1 MRVLRKIA
9 ILLFAF
15 CLLLPVSVAAQGP
28 APLSVDDEIQ
38 RISPSSTVI
47 SPDGQWVL
55 FVRSDLNWKKNK
67 RETRLYRASAD
78 GGEPIRFTHG
88 PADRDPRWSPD
99 GRTISFIRATAAAE
113 EEGGKRDE
121 KKSQLWV
128 MSAFGGE
135 ASQLTKHSEGVR
147 RYVWS
152 PGSDGIVF
160 IANNPK
166 SKEDKKRLKDG
177 DDAFAVFD
185 GPNGQGK
192 ASWSN
197 IWTIDLEEKKSRQ
210 VTKEK
215 MLVSDLDISPE
226 GKRVA
231 FIYRTENSRNRGN
244 LAEVGLARL
253 DDGKLVRLTEN
264 LAPESR
270 VRWHPNG
277 REIGYLAP
285 DDKNWELRQAKLYL
299 MDVESRKHRLISSSI
314 EVNIG
319 DYVFAADK
327 ARILFSGGVS
337 TNRQLFAMDISTSK
351 VTPLMEKAGVVG
363 RGVTFS
369 QDGKRAAFTWSDLR
383 TPSDVYVA
391 DLPAGAQTRRLS
403 DLNPQIR
410 ERALASFEIRSWKSS
425 DGREIEG
432 ILTLPPN
439 WKPGERVPLIL
450 QIHGGPA
457 GVFTNTWSADAHL
470 YGGLGYATL
479 RPNVR
484 GSSNYGDALLRGN
497 MRDIGGGDFQ
507 DLMTGVDFL
516 IEKGIA
522 DPERM
527 GVRGWSYGGIL
538 GGWTITH
545 TTRFKAASLGAMV
558 SDWTSE
564 YGQGFNFDVGLWY
577 IGGDPWSNP
586 EGYRERSAL
595 THIQNATTPTLI
607 HHGERDTTDTIE
619 QSMNFF
625 NALWEKGVPA
635 RFLRFPR
642 EPHGLR
648 EPRHQRTRL
657 VEDLK
662 WMEKYVRGVEWKD
675 EGPVMDKKEES
686 DKKEA
691 EEATEAETEQ

>member
-1 MRVLRKIA
+1 MD
-9 ILLFAF
+9 
-15 CLLLPVSVAAQGP
+15 
-28 APLSVDDEIQ
+28 LS
-38 RISPSSTVI
+38 T
-47 SPDGQWVL
+47 G
-55 FVRSDLNWKKNK
+55 
-67 RETRLYRASAD
+67 
-78 GGEPIRFTHG
+78 
-88 PADRDPRWSPD
+88 
-99 GRTISFIRATAAAE
+99 
-113 EEGGKRDE
+113 
-121 KKSQLWV
+121 
-128 MSAFGGE
+128 
-135 ASQLTKHSEGVR
+135 
-147 RYVWS
+147 
-152 PGSDGIVF
+152 
-160 IANNPK
+160 
-166 SKEDKKRLKDG
+166 
-177 DDAFAVFD
+177 
-185 GPNGQGK
+185 
-192 ASWSN
+192 
-197 IWTIDLEEKKSRQ
+197 
-210 VTKEK
+210 
-215 MLVSDLDISPE
+215 
-226 GKRVA
+226 
-231 FIYRTENSRNRGN
+231 
-244 LAEVGLARL
+244 
-253 DDGKLVRLTEN
+253 
-264 LAPESR
+264 
-270 VRWHPNG
+270 
-277 REIGYLAP
+277 
-285 DDKNWELRQAKLYL
+285 
-299 MDVESRKHRLISSSI
+299 
-314 EVNIG
+314 
-319 DYVFAADK
+319 
-327 ARILFSGGVS
+327 
-337 TNRQLFAMDISTSK
+337 K

-369 QDGKRAAFTWSDLR
+369 KNGKKAAFTWSDLR

-391 DLPAGAQTRRLS
+391 DLPAGTQTRRLS

-410 ERALASFEIRSWKSS
+410 ERALASFEIISWKSS
-425 DGREIEG
+425 DGRIIEG

-439 WKPGERVPLIL
+439 RKPGERVPLIL

-457 GVFTNTWSADAHL
+457 GVFTNSWAADAHL

-484 GSSNYGDALLRGN
+484 GSSNYGDELLRGN

-516 IEKGIA
+516 IENGIA

-545 TTRFKAASLGAMV
+545 TTRFQAASLGAMV

-625 NALWEKGVPA
+625 NALWEKGVPT

-657 VEDLK
+657 VEDLR
-662 WMEKYVRGVEWKD
+662 WMEKYVRGVAWKD

-686 DKKEA
+686 GKKEA
-691 EEATEAETEQ
+691 KEAAEAETGQ